1 MFVLT
6 FRKLFLKNYSNP
18 NKIRGKHLTRATA
31 PPPINNRFPQKV
43 QKELHAFSAK
53 TTNKAKICG
62 KRCICLVIFPDKVE
76 FQEKNAS
83 KCNPITQI
91 TEKELPSPHKA
102 TSPRPNTHRK
112 PIPKTN
118 SPSSIR
124 TVAKFFGVCK
134 STENFVL
141 SGYKHM
147 GIWHVSLTCRYPY
160 AFV

>member
-1 MFVLT
+1 MPDTHVFVLT
-6 FRKLFLKNYSNP
+6 FHKLLLKNYCNP

-53 TTNKAKICG
+53 TTIKAKISG

-76 FQEKNAS
+76 FQGKNAS

-102 TSPRPNTHRK
+102 TSPRPNAHCE
-112 PIPKTN
+112 PIPKTPPI
-118 SPSSIR
+118 SPLPFIHQNR
-124 TVAKFFGVCK
+124 CQVFRIPVNYQKK
-134 STENFVL
+134 WWL
-141 SGYKHM
+141 
-147 GIWHVSLTCRYPY
+147 
-160 AFV
+160 